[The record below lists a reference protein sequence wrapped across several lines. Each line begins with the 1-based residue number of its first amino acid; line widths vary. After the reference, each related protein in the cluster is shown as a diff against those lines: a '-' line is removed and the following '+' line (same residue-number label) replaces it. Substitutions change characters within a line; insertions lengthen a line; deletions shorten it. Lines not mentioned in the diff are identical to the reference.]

1 MKIIY
6 KASPA
11 PTYNQVED
19 NQFFINAC
27 HELCQKRA
35 SSSYAIIA
43 KSDGTPYADYM
54 AAVGPY
60 TPIMRI
66 LPLVERIEF

>member
-19 NQFFINAC
+19 NQFFISAAKD
-27 HELCQKRA
+27 LCQKLN
-35 SSSYAIIA
+35 SCSYNIIA
-43 KSDGTPYADYM
+43 KSDGRPYADYKT
-54 AAVGPY
+54 AATAC